1 MFLQK
6 IDPWRYTVS
15 LTLPFIFLGQ
25 EASFVGILTWD
36 PSLIWNTEL
45 YKERVK
51 SKAWFS
57 LGHKHKHKDRRRR
70 RKPEFSIPAH
80 LDVKQD
86 GGRHG
91 WLPCAYVY
99 AYVAPILISKKCDIS
114 ISIRRTEAFVFL
126 MLVLMLMSQV
136 FSLALV
142 ALMLLLLLMLM
153 S

>member
-1 MFLQK
+1 MFL
-6 IDPWRYTVS
+6 YAV
-15 LTLPFIFLGQ
+15 FLL
-25 EASFVGILTWD
+25 S
-36 PSLIWNTEL
+36 PCSSRSLIDNVTTMM
-45 YKERVK
+45 

-57 LGHKHKHKDRRRR
+57 LGHKHKDRRRR
-70 RKPEFSIPAH
+70 RKPEFSIPAP

-91 WLPCAYVY
+91 GLPCACAY
-99 AYVAPILISKKCDIS
+99 AYVAPFLISKKCDIS

-126 MLVLMLMSQV
+126 MLMLMSQV

-142 ALMLLLLLMLM
+142 ALLLMLM